1 MIKKY
6 PFKIEEETKL
16 LLESK
21 VMSYLKTT
29 CTTELHNISI
39 LNDFPLVLSQLKEV
53 LKEYTKGFNF
63 DFLLTKSWGMLLTP
77 STPDTIL
84 HSHGYCNFSFVFYT
98 KKEEGSNIV
107 FKDLNHIHFEVPA
120 GEDEI
125 IVFPSYLPHYIR
137 GNNKETRISFAGD
150 ILVTALKKEN
160 HSEFLTPVETWIKL

>member
-29 CTTELHNISI
+29 STTELHNISI

-53 LKEYTKGFNF
+53 LKKYTKDFNF
-63 DFLLTKSWGMLLTP
+63 DFQLTKSWGILLTP
-77 STPDTIL
+77 STPDTKL

-98 KKEEGSNIV
+98 KKEEDSNIV
-107 FKDLNHIHFEVPA
+107 FKDLNNIDFEVPA

-125 IVFPSYLPHYIR
+125 IVFPSYLPHYIK

-150 ILVTALKKEN
+150 ILVTSLDKLN
-160 HSEFLTPVETWIKL
+160 YSEFLTPVETWIKL